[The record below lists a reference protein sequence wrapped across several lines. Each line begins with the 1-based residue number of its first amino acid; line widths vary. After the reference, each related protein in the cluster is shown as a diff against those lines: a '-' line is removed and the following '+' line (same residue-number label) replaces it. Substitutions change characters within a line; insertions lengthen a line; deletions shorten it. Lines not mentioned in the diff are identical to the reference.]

1 MAKRSRIEI
10 KGKNVEL
17 LRELMFKK
25 KIETKS
31 KMLEEIMVD
40 IANGKYDNMA
50 DKNSEILSISLDGEK
65 TLTAREHAKEVGLPN
80 LRKLVPMI
88 LESELEQTQESE
100 VEQPLEE
107 KETQKQKDKQ
117 DDDDLFV
124 RKKDRLI

>member
-10 KGKNVEL
+10 KGQNVEL
-17 LRELMFKK
+17 LREMMFEK

-50 DKNSEILSISLDGEK
+50 DENSEILSISLDGEK

-88 LESELEQTQESE
+88 LELELEQESE